1 MKYNKK
7 IDWEERR
14 YEIAKAMMPQVT
26 VLVMD
31 VLNRGQRVEGASG
44 KTIMQVVT
52 ERALWYADALIE
64 AMRNGEKQDARG

>member
-14 YEIAKAMMPQVT
+14 YEIAKVMMPQVT
-26 VLVMD
+26 VLIMD

-44 KTIMQVVT
+44 KTIMQVVA
-52 ERALWYADALIE
+52 ERALWYADALVE
-64 AMRNGEKQDARG
+64 ALKTEEI